1 MALNGVGDIILTAV
15 VRGLDGLIS
24 YWKSSTDGRSVVWI
38 GIQRH
43 LGPPPPLLTLRRC
56 SGCTSLGKSVVGWDE
71 SAQLGRS

>member
-1 MALNGVGDIILTAV
+1 MALNGVGDIVLTAV

-43 LGPPPPLLTLRRC
+43 LGPPPRLC
-56 SGCTSLGKSVVGWDE
+56 
-71 SAQLGRS
+71 